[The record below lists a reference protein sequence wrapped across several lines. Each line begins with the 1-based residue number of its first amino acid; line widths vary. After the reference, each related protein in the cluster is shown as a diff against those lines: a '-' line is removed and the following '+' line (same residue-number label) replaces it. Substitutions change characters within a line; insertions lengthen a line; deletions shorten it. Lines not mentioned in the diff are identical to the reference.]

1 MLYSINRTTAVSENG
16 FHLQQLR
23 LVCRKQYSVLVV
35 FSFVSTIINF
45 NIYNFKDTSNC
56 MTKTSYIDHWLCNIQ
71 CLHGNEY
78 NISYVGNYIFVNWHT
93 YAVHFIFYLNSLA
106 IIFLKFE
113 THLVGRHPC
122 VSPSVILL
130 MCGGFFKFTC
140 GVVVLPALHY
150 FCVSLGPRFLCLQT
164 KRQRIVQMLN
174 CEEIVKTN
182 STCNETGA

>member
-16 FHLQQLR
+16 FHLRQLR

-56 MTKTSYIDHWLCNIQ
+56 MTKLHILTTDFATYNAYMGTNIAYPMLEIIFFLSIDTHLRCI
-71 CLHGNEY
+71 L
-78 NISYVGNYIFVNWHT
+78 
-93 YAVHFIFYLNSLA
+93 FYLNSLA
-106 IIFLKFE
+106 IIFLKYE

-140 GVVVLPALHY
+140 GVIVLPALHY
-150 FCVSLGPRFLCLQT
+150 FCVPLGPRFLCLQPNVNIFL
-164 KRQRIVQMLN
+164 R
-174 CEEIVKTN
+174 C
-182 STCNETGA
+182 